1 MAGAPLRR
9 KPSTN
14 KEADVEETIG
24 YEALFSGEEWDAIQ
38 TGDWTLVDEEE
49 VGLEFPGSSFGDKD
63 GASHEVTVYEQGAS
77 FDAECEICGSV
88 GIADSAEEAEAI
100 KRLHEAFVATL
111 VEKWT
116 VTR

>member
-1 MAGAPLRR
+1 VVGLVV
-9 KPSTN
+9 
-14 KEADVEETIG
+14 ADE
-24 YEALFSGEEWDAIQ
+24 Q
-38 TGDWTLVDEEE
+38 TWNRSAFHQSGDWTLADEEVE
-49 VGLEFPGSSFGDKD
+49 LEFPGSSFEDKD
-63 GASHEVTVYEQGAS
+63 EASHEVTVYEQGTS